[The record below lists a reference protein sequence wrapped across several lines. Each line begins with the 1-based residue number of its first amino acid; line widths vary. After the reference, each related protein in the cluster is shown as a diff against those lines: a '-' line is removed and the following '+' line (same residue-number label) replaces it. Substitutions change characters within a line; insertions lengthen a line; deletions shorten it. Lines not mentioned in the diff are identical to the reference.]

1 MNEADGERPPLRV
14 LLAIGNAER
23 ERQLR
28 DALPDH
34 GISVAGR
41 CLDGPSLVEH
51 AAGIDIDVALAS
63 SDLHRLSS
71 ATMAAIRETRLP
83 LVLLAEPVD
92 LERYSGLAHLI
103 PASSAAREVADALR
117 EAVRR
122 GPVYAAAR
130 ATNGHADAPQGS
142 RGSAGDE
149 GRGSAGQVITVVSG
163 KGAPGKTTL
172 AIGLAAALAAR
183 DRRVVLLDADLR
195 GGNVAA
201 YLDLDPR
208 QGVVGLAFGRNGA
221 SPEARVEEEL
231 QDGPGFAVLAGV
243 ERAEMHPPFSLEV
256 MVSALGVLRS
266 RFDHVI
272 VDAGEVI
279 ASVASGGAMGLLQ
292 AADRVLLV
300 SGADLVAL
308 WNARGAMRYLQDGVG
323 VGAEKVGVVLNRREG
338 REHYAAAEVA
348 RALAAPVLASVPQDR
363 RAARRAIAE
372 QSPIGAVGGRAAR
385 TLRALAAHLLADGVP
400 RDVAAP
406 ERRSPFGRRRSL
418 ARRG

>member
-1 MNEADGERPPLRV
+1 MSDADGERPPLRV
-14 LLAIGNAER
+14 LLAIGNPER
-23 ERQLR
+23 ERQLC

-41 CLDGPSLVEH
+41 CLDGPSLVEL
-51 AAGIDIDVALAS
+51 ATGIDIDVALAS

-71 ATMAAIRETRLP
+71 ATLAAIREARLP

-103 PASSAAREVADALR
+103 QASSAAREVAEVLR

-122 GPVYAAAR
+122 GPVYATAR
-130 ATNGHADAPQGS
+130 ASNGHADASQGS
-142 RGSAGDE
+142 RGSASDE
-149 GRGSAGQVITVVSG
+149 GAGTAGQVIAIVSG
-163 KGAPGKTTL
+163 KGAPGKTTV
-172 AIGLAAALAAR
+172 AITLAAALAER
-183 DRRVVLLDADLR
+183 RRRVVLLDADLR

-221 SPEARVEEEL
+221 TPEARVEEEL

-243 ERAEMHPPFSLEV
+243 EGAGMHPPLSLEV
-256 MVSALGVLRS
+256 MVAALGVLRS
-266 RFDHVI
+266 RFGHVI
-272 VDAGEVI
+272 VDAGDVI
-279 ASVASGGAMGLLQ
+279 SGAAGLWH

-308 WNARGAMRYLQDGVG
+308 WNARAAMRHLQEGLG
-323 VGAEKVGVVLNRREG
+323 LGAENVGVVLNRREG

-348 RALAAPVLASVPQDR
+348 RALATPVLASVPEDR

-372 QSPIGAVGGRAAR
+372 QCPIVSVGGPVASE
-385 TLRALAAHLLADGVP
+385 LRALASQLLSVGAP
-400 RDVAAP
+400 RDSATRARRLP
-406 ERRSPFGRRRSL
+406 FGLRRSVAGR
-418 ARRG
+418 G